1 MNSTRIKIKNI
12 TKEFLSIRG
21 KIVALRDIDIEM
33 EGGEFFVL
41 LGPSG
46 CGKSTLLNILAGLEK
61 PTFGEVWFNEDLVVS
76 AEKGVFRSPK
86 ERNVAMVFQTYA
98 LYPHMTVFENIAFP
112 LRILKEKKDDIKRR
126 VNEAARLLDIHN
138 LLYAKPRELSGGQR
152 QRVAMGRAM
161 VRYPSVFLLDEPL
174 SNLDAKLRSSMR
186 SELKALQKKL
196 GITTIYVTHDQIEA
210 MTLGNRIAVINEG
223 VIQQAGKPIEVF
235 ENPQNTFVAGFLG
248 TPPMNLLE
256 ARLMEEH
263 GKPFIEIDN
272 IRLKIPDELLNNLKG
287 RKDRKLFL
295 GVRAE
300 DIKVSPSYKSE
311 DAIGAK
317 VSLLEKL
324 GQEILLHFRI
334 GKNPVVARLPKG
346 VIFKEDDRITVEF
359 DFKNVHLFG
368 EDGKRIEFSK

>member
-1 MNSTRIKIKNI
+1 MNSTGIKIKNI

-21 KIVALRDIDIEM
+21 RIVALRDINIEV

-61 PTFGEVWFNEDLVVS
+61 PTHGDVWFDEDLVVS
-76 AEKGVFRSPK
+76 TEKKLFSSPK

-112 LRILKEKKDDIKRR
+112 LKILKDRKSDIKTR
-126 VNEAARLLDIHN
+126 VNEAVRLLDIQN

-152 QRVAMGRAM
+152 QRVAMGRAI
-161 VRYPSVFLLDEPL
+161 VRHPRVFLLDEPL

-196 GITTIYVTHDQIEA
+196 GVTTIYVTHDQVEA

-223 VIQQAGKPIEVF
+223 VIQQVGRPMEVF
-235 ENPQNTFVAGFLG
+235 ENPANTFVAGFLG

-256 ARLMEEH
+256 SRLTEEY
-263 GKPFIEIDN
+263 GEYFIQIDD
-272 IRLKIPDELLNNLKG
+272 IRLKLPDELLKNLKG

-300 DIKVSPSYKSE
+300 DIKVAPEYKGE
-311 DAIGAK
+311 NAIQVE

-324 GQEILLHFRI
+324 GQEVLLHFRL

-346 VIFKEDDRITVEF
+346 ARFKDSELIVIEF
-359 DFKNVHLFG
+359 DLKRVHLFDEAG
-368 EDGKRIEFSK
+368 RRIEI